1 MNDSQMQ
8 EDCDSPRR
16 PESPKNCW
24 YDEMYPQQDDSP
36 QQHEAQDVQD
46 SWDSGEMQVDPDG
59 EVFTENSGMTFGK
72 ACIVDFTG
80 KHIYFNDGGSDIET
94 SGETTDDESPPSHAG
109 SAVLTR
115 PEMQERMAILRDPAN
130 GGAAYAGTHSV
141 WWGDAGSGGDSDT
154 TADGG
159 QEVLGATPCAV
170 VAAAAAAAAPWP
182 RAWLEFCGLDDADET
197 KLTGS
202 APPIQTIMLNE
213 VDAKDG
219 GVTVGRETHNIECA
233 LQTTMVSR
241 THVKFMFD
249 TSGGKCTFVEI
260 GTPMNGTLLKRKDDT
275 HSERVTSACVGHG
288 DVITFGGARTTDV
301 GATPGTKAI
310 VSIYAYTF
318 HQGV

>member
-1 MNDSQMQ
+1 MQ
-8 EDCDSPRR
+8 EDGDSPRR

-24 YDEMYPQQDDSP
+24 YNEMYPQQDDSP

-59 EVFTENSGMTFGK
+59 EVFTENGGMTFGK

-94 SGETTDDESPPSHAG
+94 SGETTDDEAPPSHAG

-170 VAAAAAAAAPWP
+170 VAAAAAPWP
-182 RAWLEFCGLDDADET
+182 RAWLEFCGLDDADAT

-241 THVKFMFD
+241 AHVKFMFD

-260 GTPMNGTLLKRKDDT
+260 GTPMNGTLLKRKDDS